1 MTDATIKDIY
11 SESFLG
17 KTFKM
22 ESLSTVGTYNLSF
35 REVLPYR
42 TTAEKWKE
50 ITVNVG
56 SSQSTLRDIKVP
68 EKSGG
73 YSYKDT
79 NGTFTR
85 NRFIYWRIC
94 HDVLEIAENSL
105 DFNLAGDCVR
115 YKFQNSPILE
125 GISIFETKSRVVVL
139 VTTVSSVHKLS
150 FPHPNEM
157 YNADYITKHHPDLSL
172 KSIFHDASLS
182 AAKDPST
189 FYVIDHTTTNSPL
202 PHCAASLLT
211 TSKSC
216 LFALAYST
224 GTIMLVDMDKS
235 GEVDLKEI
243 KETSIFPRFLK
254 GILRGK
260 TAYEMAVSMVLHA
273 FDVDYSLFSL
283 HRDGVLRMWS
293 CNSSDCLAEIDIA
306 ANKTVNGVRPTE
318 GVQPHIMKKATESD
332 DGSFTLCVYLNF
344 SQFSEVHLIKLVN
357 REGTFV
363 FENTFVIDALPH
375 DLIDLSVGSQRIW
388 ALWRTTEGNT
398 LVSSIVLNYK
408 DHGWQFSLLEK
419 LPSIETCVSTGM
431 DIAEEC
437 MSYIFYPGR
446 FPLSVITKAVTI
458 FRRSTV
464 TASYSLS
471 LKRLKQIVILAIE
484 AEIDKD
490 PLNKELNDI
499 DKLDLVYQTWLR
511 FYSCCVQLYEAHTRP
526 LGLLPLHNSGIVLVK
541 KQEYSLLRPMET
553 LEYMLLA
560 GSELIAKQ
568 TFHLLPPERKQY
580 DVVQDLILLMSV
592 LIALEERLPE
602 DMKEHFMEQMQQ
614 QKSPDQ
620 VAEAMLH
627 ELTAERAV
635 YDNDFLIN
643 IGKKLNGIKNLY
655 STLVLLIDTLTLKQ
669 CSLRGEEYE
678 NTKEAYRDLGPSL
691 KYVYS
696 SSLALPAIAMSLQQ
710 FVAVRYSIC
719 RSLLLLQQLLLG
731 YHKKLLFKIVDSQY
745 ADVLHNSLV
754 PSVVLAAQ
762 SYFVLLWACTTTIT
776 FGGPTSSHDSYFTP
790 EASTSLSRSSSYQRT
805 VTVLEAY
812 LQQWNNTV
820 PARTWLDYWAIED
833 FSMWHSSMLAYTTLL
848 CQQLWPVW
856 NNFDLPNFLLSVGQC
871 TLVQQYMRLLDSW
884 CESYASSRK
893 YLHGLAL
900 LQLGHHHKAL
910 DCLVQASAGMED
922 AVFLELINCQNAD
935 PERLQVQYYLN
946 LIKKFEMEKHWD
958 NVITLA
964 TIGLSKAKTNED
976 VCTFQSIIFLQHM
989 KLGHYVEAFYILPQ
1003 MPVSICR
1010 HDCMRQAIVT
1020 LTERNHFDYLLEF
1033 PCQDMYSEF
1042 ESILLSRARTMD
1054 LQDSP
1059 YYNFMYSFFIKRGQ
1073 LWDAAKIMYEQG
1085 FRLGRE
1091 GDGTL
1096 STLETQSHCYLAA
1109 INILSL
1115 LDEDVAWVV
1124 KPIEKVSM
1132 GNELLDLEFSKEL
1145 EEALLEEQ
1153 EYKELGKARTDDTDK
1168 VRLEEN
1174 VGDEKREQQK
1184 KDEDVEIIEE
1194 EKERLPKEERQ
1205 RRAVAIMKDFGRQ
1218 LEEDLEKAVED
1229 ELKDEEIL
1237 KCEAKD
1243 KVQLLTVD
1251 EVRKEY
1257 KVVMA
1262 KISLMKFC
1270 PREYSNM
1277 APGLGVSDFVAVLTS
1292 VGLYG
1297 LALEL
1302 CDIFSLP
1309 MKSVFE
1315 ALTVTCISLSTLR
1328 RYTNQD
1334 LNYAW
1339 RWLHENGVSNIVV
1352 SEHNIVN
1359 LAWGLLETLCE
1370 RYEDEN
1376 DTQLHKAIAERL
1388 LLLDMPIPHW
1398 IQDYYCRY
1406 NPTEYLRLLLRYG
1419 QFETAAALAEKY
1431 MQTAMGVSHHR
1442 FGIKHT
1448 LRDAP
1453 FPTYVPV
1460 HLIDMLL
1467 LEMDGNESLR
1477 ESFSSLTKLRDQYL
1491 TTVTSDNIAL
1501 FQRRRIEE

>member
-1 MTDATIKDIY
+1 
-11 SESFLG
+11 
-17 KTFKM
+17 M

-35 REVLPYR
+35 REVLPHR

-73 YSYKDT
+73 YSYKDV

-105 DFNLAGDCVR
+105 DFNLAGDSVR

-125 GISIFETKSRVVVL
+125 GISIFETKSRVVIL

-157 YNADYITKHHPDLSL
+157 YSVDYITKHHPDLSL

-202 PHCAASLLT
+202 PHCAASLFT
-211 TSKSC
+211 MNKSC

-224 GTIMLVDMDKS
+224 GTITLVDMDKN

-273 FDVDYSLFSL
+273 FDVDYGLFSL

-306 ANKTVNGVRPTE
+306 SNKTVNGVRPTE
-318 GVQPHIMKKATESD
+318 GVQPHIMKKTSGIDE
-332 DGSFTLCVYLNF
+332 GVCTLCVYLNF

-363 FENTFVIDALPH
+363 FENVFVIDALPH
-375 DLIDLSVGSQRIW
+375 DLIDLSIGSQRIW

-419 LPSIETCVSTGM
+419 LPSIEACVSAGM

-437 MSYIFYPGR
+437 LNYIFYPGR

-471 LKRLKQIVILAIE
+471 LRRLKQIVILAIE

-526 LGLLPLHNSGIVLVK
+526 LGLLPLHSSGIVLVK

-580 DVVQDLILLMSV
+580 DVMQDLILLMSV

-669 CSLRGEEYE
+669 CSLRGEAYE
-678 NTKEAYRDLGPSL
+678 NTKEAFRDLGPSL

-696 SSLALPAIAMSLQQ
+696 SSLAVPAIAMSLHQ
-710 FVAVRYSIC
+710 FVTVRYSIC
-719 RSLLLLQQLLLG
+719 RSLLLLQQLLLC

-762 SYFVLLWACTTTIT
+762 SYFVLLWACTTTIM
-776 FGGPTSSHDSYFTP
+776 FGGPPSSAHDSYFTS

-922 AVFLELINCQNAD
+922 AVFLELIDCQNAD

-958 NVITLA
+958 SVINLA

-976 VCTFQSIIFLQHM
+976 ICTFQSIIFLQHM

-1003 MPVSICR
+1003 MPVSVCR

-1073 LWDAAKIMYEQG
+1073 LWDAAKVMYEQG

-1096 STLETQSHCYLAA
+1096 STIETQSHCYLAA

-1124 KPIEKVSM
+1124 KPIEKVPM
-1132 GNELLDLEFSKEL
+1132 GNGLLDTELDEL
-1145 EEALLEEQ
+1145 EEALGEEQ
-1153 EYKELGKARTDDTDK
+1153 EHE
-1168 VRLEEN
+1168 VQLEESHEELKEETIDDAIEVKLQEDVCDQQRKVN
-1174 VGDEKREQQK
+1174 EVPQQEQENDK
-1184 KDEDVEIIEE
+1184 DVEIVGEV
-1194 EKERLPKEERQ
+1194 KERLTKEERC
-1205 RRAVAIMKDFGRQ
+1205 RRALAVMEEFERE
-1218 LEEDLEKAVED
+1218 LEEELEKGVE
-1229 ELKDEEIL
+1229 EEMKDEEML
-1237 KCEAKD
+1237 KCERKD
-1243 KVQLLTVD
+1243 KVQLLTVN

-1262 KISLMKFC
+1262 KIRLMKFC

-1277 APGLGVSDFVAVLTS
+1277 APGLGVNDFVAVLTS
-1292 VGLYG
+1292 VGLYE

-1302 CDIFSLP
+1302 CDTFSLS
-1309 MKSVFE
+1309 MQSVFE
-1315 ALTVTCISLSTLR
+1315 ALTMTCISLSTLR
-1328 RYTNQD
+1328 RYTTED
-1334 LNYAW
+1334 LDYAW
-1339 RWLHENGVSNIVV
+1339 QWLHENGVSNIVV

-1370 RYEDEN
+1370 KYEGQD

-1388 LLLDMPIPHW
+1388 LLLDMQIPHW
-1398 IQDYYCRY
+1398 IQDYYCQY

-1419 QFETAAALAEKY
+1419 QFENAAALAEKY
-1431 MQTAMGVSHHR
+1431 LQTAMGVSHHR
-1442 FGIKHT
+1442 FGMKHT

-1453 FPTYVPV
+1453 FPTYVPI
-1460 HLIDMLL
+1460 HLIDVLL
-1467 LEMDGNESLR
+1467 LEMDGNQRLQEAF
-1477 ESFSSLTKLRDQYL
+1477 ESLTKLKDQYIK
-1491 TTVTSDNIAL
+1491 TVTSENITL
-1501 FQRRRIEE
+1501 FQRRRNEE